1 MAGFQP
7 ERYYKI
13 LIKSSFADGS
23 TVVFDNGY
31 TFKINK

>member
-1 MAGFQP
+1 MNGYQP

-13 LIKSSFADGS
+13 LIKSSFLDGS

-31 TFKINK
+31 IFKINK